1 MNSFTPSTQS
11 SIHLQIAASEILEFL
26 CIGNIF
32 FSSNLP
38 SEFNPSLDDICA
50 IAEILESLIGEDFVS
65 DNSLDCCTK
74 FKDFN
79 YVAENY
85 FGAHRLALM
94 LGDHVRQ
101 PWMVAQSCNLW
112 ASIHKKFSF
121 RIRGSSFDAFYSW
134 PCIIGN
140 DNRLVI
146 PCADGISTYF
156 VLCDE
161 YWGFPCCVYDFKNK
175 RFFSTDS
182 SPVTRD
188 ASNSMRLILR
198 NITAWSILHNQYLA
212 TCNQQKHTDRKPYI
226 YVGGAPNPSHILWNY
241 LGGVR
246 FAVNCVGS
254 DRFDSVICST
264 DLLFSMPDYGLE
276 LQSLHTYSELERIR
290 ILADRG
296 YGGSISLRF
305 TAAGLN
311 PNVCR
316 EVSSSSNHGLV
327 KPSSA
332 VELGKLCLEKLL
344 DFPHITASPD
354 VVLLSIR
361 SGKRK
366 IANQACFF
374 LELIK
379 CLLANREHLWI
390 ILDGSSKGGWSQAE
404 QDSSIAQTIIS
415 TANASLGIDGQRLS
429 IRSAIGISISDQ
441 TLSYRFISSYLTYVS
456 GGNAKIIPFCNRS
469 GVVVGPSSHIVDNAM
484 ISLDDAIGKT
494 GLQKNPA
501 GYAFDQNDK
510 FLLSHDY
517 SGYSSL
523 IIPPHAISGIP
534 ISHDQSSLGNAQT
547 VEFNSDFDLDPHV
560 AHRSL
565 EKCLLYNRSSL
576 P

>member
-1 MNSFTPSTQS
+1 MNRLTPFSKS
-11 SIHLQIAASEILEFL
+11 SDPFQIAASEIFEFL
-26 CIGNIF
+26 CTGNIF
-32 FSSNLP
+32 FSSNL
-38 SEFNPSLDDICA
+38 SSDFNPSLEDICA
-50 IAEILESLIGEDFVS
+50 IAEILESLIGEDFAS
-65 DNSLDCCTK
+65 DDSLDCCTGY
-74 FKDFN
+74 KDFN

-85 FGAHRLALM
+85 FEAHRLALM

-121 RIRGSSFDAFYSW
+121 RIRGSSYDAFYSW

-146 PCADGISTYF
+146 PCTDGISTFF

-161 YWGFPCCVYDFKNK
+161 YWGFPCCVYDFKN
-175 RFFSTDS
+175 RHFFSTGS
-182 SPVTRD
+182 SPVTRNV
-188 ASNSMRLILR
+188 SNGMRSVLR
-198 NITAWSILHNQYLA
+198 NITAWTILHNQYLA
-212 TCNQQKHTDRKPYI
+212 TSNQQTHADRKPYI

-241 LGGVR
+241 LGGIR
-246 FAVNCVGS
+246 FAVKCVGS
-254 DRFDSVICST
+254 DRFDSVVCST

-276 LQSLHTYSELERIR
+276 LKSLHTYNELERIR
-290 ILADRG
+290 LLVDRG
-296 YGGSISLRF
+296 YGSSISLRF
-305 TAAGLN
+305 TDAGLN

-316 EVSSSSNHGLV
+316 EVSSGCNRGLAS
-327 KPSSA
+327 PSSSIGIRKH
-332 VELGKLCLEKLL
+332 VLENILG
-344 DFPHITASPD
+344 FPHITASPD
-354 VVLLSIR
+354 VILLSIR

-366 IANQACFF
+366 IVNQANFF

-390 ILDGSSKGGWSQAE
+390 VLDGSSEGGWSQAE
-404 QDSSIAQTIIS
+404 QDSIIAKTIIS
-415 TANASLGIDGQRLS
+415 AANTSLGIDGQRLS

-441 TLSYRFISSYLTYVS
+441 TLSYRFINSYLTYVS
-456 GGNAKIIPFCNRS
+456 GGNAKIVPFCNRS

-484 ISLDDAIGKT
+484 ISLDDAIEKT
-494 GLQKNPA
+494 GLQKSPA
-501 GYAFDQNDK
+501 SYAFDLNDK

-523 IIPPHAISGIP
+523 IIPPHAISGSP
-534 ISHDQSSLGNAQT
+534 VRQDQSGLGSERT
-547 VEFNSDFDLDPHV
+547 VEFNSDFTLDPHG